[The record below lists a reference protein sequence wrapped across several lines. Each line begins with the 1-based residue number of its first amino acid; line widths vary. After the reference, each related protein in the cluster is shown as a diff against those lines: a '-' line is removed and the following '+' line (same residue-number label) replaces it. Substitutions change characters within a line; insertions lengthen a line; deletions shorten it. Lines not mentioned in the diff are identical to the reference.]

1 MLEVPYYSLVV
12 YRTTDLVLI
21 AVQSCFLDSITR
33 VSNDLVRL
41 IGISPFSEELK
52 ELYKQTT
59 GNVLVAS
66 GIVAYF
72 GPFTVQ
78 YRDNLLRDWCER
90 CQEENIRVSETVSL
104 NSVLG
109 R

>member
-1 MLEVPYYSLVV
+1 MGIGHLAFGIPYCITITWILLSFCLQPWLPAKFH
-12 YRTTDLVLI
+12 DL
-21 AVQSCFLDSITR
+21 C
-33 VSNDLVRL
+33 
-41 IGISPFSEELK
+41 FSEELK
-52 ELYKQTT
+52 ELYKQVT

-78 YRDNLLRDWCER
+78 YRDNLLKDWCEK
-90 CQEENIRVSETVSL
+90 CQEENIRVSDDVTL

-109 R
+109 WLITYLLVS